1 MPVSAPRGS
10 MTGAA
15 PGRRIRRLSESRT
28 ERSQR
33 FPIAGVVSG
42 LCMHL
47 PLWKLAVFLGGV
59 NLRLLFAF
67 KRLMQQ
73 SMLCPLH
80 WPRPLRPF
88 TSSGKSNDRAGG
100 MNLFE
105 S

>member
-47 PLWKLAVFLGGV
+47 PLWKLAVFLGGG
-59 NLRLLFAF
+59 
-67 KRLMQQ
+67 
-73 SMLCPLH
+73 
-80 WPRPLRPF
+80 
-88 TSSGKSNDRAGG
+88 GKSATFVCIQTPHATEHA
-100 MNLFE
+100 LPFALAAPAAALYTKWQVK
-105 S
+105 